1 MDLKT
6 LDKLTA
12 YKIPYICMVFESRQK
27 ENLTAT
33 QKALLEFIQGFWEA
47 NAFAP
52 SYREIQ
58 KHFGY
63 KAVGTVQDHVE
74 ALIQKGALQKSYSS
88 HSKKARAL
96 MPRGTQTIPGKR
108 IPVFG
113 EIAAGSPREALQTE
127 LGSLVIGE
135 EMASRNSFALR
146 VVGHSMVDIGIYEGD
161 YVIVDPSLKIRSGDI
176 VVALLDGETTVKR
189 YLEKNGKIYLVP
201 ENKNLKPLEVQSDHF
216 QIQGK
221 VTGLQRKF

>member
-1 MDLKT
+1 ME
-6 LDKLTA
+6 LTPA
-12 YKIPYICMVFESRQK
+12 
-27 ENLTAT
+27 
-33 QKALLEFIQGFWEA
+33 QKALLDFIQSFWET
-47 NAFAP
+47 NGFAP

-63 KAVGTVQDHVE
+63 KAVGTVQDHVQ
-74 ALIQKGALQKSYSS
+74 ALIQKGALQKSYGSQ
-88 HSKKARAL
+88 SKKARAL
-96 MPRGTQTIPGKR
+96 LPRGPQIIPGKR

-113 EIAAGSPREALQTE
+113 EIAAGGPREALQTE

-146 VVGHSMVDIGIYEGD
+146 VVGNSMVDIGIYEGD
-161 YVIVDPSLKIRSGDI
+161 YVIVDPALKIRTGDI
-176 VVALLDGETTVKR
+176 VVALLEGETTVKR
-189 YLEKNGKIYLVP
+189 YVEKNGKIYLVP
-201 ENKNLKPLEVQSDHF
+201 ENKTLKPIEVQSENF